1 MKKIESHSQRVRVG
15 MSAMLYRLHS
25 VTPAPRFLDQ
35 PLYMLQLH
43 AFPGTCPYQRD
54 PLGGGGGTE
63 GPGQGWG
70 WGVLMKGLAGG
81 GGGGVGGTEGPGV
94 GWGGGGQA
102 HCHLLGSGMIST
114 YRYSYMHFLYVC
126 CLYGKLMVCTV
137 MYGHH
142 IYRPLNLPGPES
154 NTFSQ

>member
-54 PLGGGGGTE
+54 PLGGGGGGTE

-70 WGVLMKGLAGG
+70 WGVLMKA
-81 GGGGVGGTEGPGV
+81 
-94 GWGGGGQA
+94 
-102 HCHLLGSGMIST
+102 
-114 YRYSYMHFLYVC
+114 
-126 CLYGKLMVCTV
+126 V